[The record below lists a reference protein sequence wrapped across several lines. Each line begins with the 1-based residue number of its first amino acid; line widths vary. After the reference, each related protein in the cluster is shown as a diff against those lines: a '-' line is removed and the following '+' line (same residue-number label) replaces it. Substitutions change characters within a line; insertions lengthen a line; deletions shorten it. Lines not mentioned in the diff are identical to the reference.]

1 MLDFQKLSKKRFKM
15 RTKTLMTALVTVAV
29 IFISGCTSATPTP
42 AQTTIERIQ
51 EKGVLVLGT
60 SGSMTPMTRSVN
72 GGKDVVGF
80 DVDVAQLMA
89 DSMNVKLV
97 KRVIP
102 FDQLLDALEKG
113 EVDVVISNMSM
124 TPERNLKVAFV
135 GPYLTS
141 GKCVITKQQD
151 LATLENAK
159 SVNNAAN
166 KLVVLKGSTSE
177 AFAATLMPD
186 VERVVVETQKEG
198 VRMVKDDEVA
208 GMLTEFPICASVV
221 KSNPNAGF
229 VSVFSKL
236 TFEPIGIAVNANDTH
251 MINWTQNFLMRA
263 DKAGA
268 LHILAQKWMGR

>member
-1 MLDFQKLSKKRFKM
+1 M

-159 SVNNAAN
+159 SVNNSAN